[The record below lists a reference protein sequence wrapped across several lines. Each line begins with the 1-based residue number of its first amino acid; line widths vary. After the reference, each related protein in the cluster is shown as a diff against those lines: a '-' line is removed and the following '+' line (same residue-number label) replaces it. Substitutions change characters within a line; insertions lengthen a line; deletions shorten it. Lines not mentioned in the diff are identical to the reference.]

1 MIKEDEI
8 MLVKALKKGDVKAF
22 DNLFSE
28 YGSRIYHFTYGYLK
42 SKEDAEEVVQE
53 VFIRIWK
60 NRKDLKPDLS
70 FKAYLFKIAYNL
82 IIETFQK
89 VRREQAYKDTL
100 IDEAIV
106 FSPELEE
113 QLNYQALLE
122 KVEKII
128 DELPTRQKEVL
139 VKKRIEGQSVKDI
152 SMQLGITPKTVE
164 NHLTEALKNLK
175 KQLGENSIS
184 AMLFFHI
191 FITT

>member
-128 DELPTRQKEVL
+128 DELPPRQKEVL

-164 NHLTEALKNLK
+164 NHLTEALK
-175 KQLGENSIS
+175 I
-184 AMLFFHI
+184 
-191 FITT
+191 

>member
-1 MIKEDEI
+1 MYLKEDEI
-8 MLVKALKKGDVKAF
+8 LLVKALQKGDVKAF
-22 DNLFSE
+22 DILFSE
-28 YGSRIYHFTYGYLK
+28 YGNRLFYFTLGYLK

-53 VFIRIWK
+53 VFIRVWK
-60 NRKDLKPDLS
+60 NRKDLKPALS

-89 VRREQAYKDTL
+89 MRREKAYMDTL

-113 QLNYQALLE
+113 QLSYQALLE

-128 DELPTRQKEVL
+128 EGLPARQKEVL
-139 VKKRIEGQSVKDI
+139 VKRRVEGHPVKYI
-152 SMQLGITPKTVE
+152 SLQLGISPKTVE

-175 KQLGENSIS
+175 KQLNKESIS
-184 AMLFFHI
+184 AIQLS
-191 FITT
+191 